1 MSRRRFALEPLSVPE
16 SSSADLVDVAS
27 QAGFDFF
34 SMFAYSPTPQLPA
47 DAAVSDLDV
56 RRAMQL
62 RMGETGVGL
71 LNLECFNLTPEEDPR
86 NFAAALECG
95 GALGATHATA
105 IVYENG
111 NRSDAIAK
119 YSRLC
124 DMAAEHGIRVNLEFF
139 AMCKAIPDLHTAAGF
154 VKEAGRANGG
164 LVLDLLHIVRTSAGM
179 AGLHGLAPE
188 MIGTVQISDGPL
200 NRSKTELEAETV
212 ERGIPGTGDFP
223 IREFCEWLPP
233 EVVIGLEVPQMSQFG
248 QTSPL
253 DRARRMMEGIRTLLS

>member
-16 SSSADLVDVAS
+16 VSSSALVDLAS

-34 SMFAYSPTPQLPA
+34 SMFAYSPTPKLQA
-47 DAAVSDLDV
+47 DAAISDPDV

-62 RMGETGVGL
+62 RMDETGVGL

-111 NRSDAIAK
+111 DRSDALAK
-119 YSRLC
+119 YRRLC

-139 AMCKAIPDLHTAAGF
+139 AMCKAIPDLDTAAGF
-154 VKEAGRANGG
+154 VKEASRANGG
-164 LVLDLLHIVRTSAGM
+164 IVMDLLHIVRTSGGM
-179 AGLHGLAPE
+179 AGLRAFSSE

-200 NRSKTELEAETV
+200 DRSGVDLEAETV
-212 ERGIPGTGDFP
+212 ERGMPGTGDFP
-223 IREFCEWLPP
+223 IRQFCEWLPP
-233 EVVIGLEVPQMSQFG
+233 DVVIGLEVPQMSKFG
-248 QTSPL
+248 RTSPL
-253 DRARRMMEGIRTLLS
+253 DRARRMMEGIRTVLA

>member
-16 SSSADLVDVAS
+16 ASSSALVDLAS
-27 QAGFDFF
+27 QAGFDYF
-34 SMFAYSPTPQLPA
+34 SMFAYSPTPQLQA
-47 DAAVSDLDV
+47 DAAISDPEV

-71 LNLECFNLTPEEDPR
+71 LNLECFNLTPEEDPC
-86 NFAAALECG
+86 NFGAALECG
-95 GALGATHATA
+95 GALGATQATA
-105 IVYENG
+105 IVYENDD
-111 NRSDAIAK
+111 RSDALAK
-119 YSRLC
+119 YRRLC

-139 AMCKAIPDLHTAAGF
+139 AMCKAIPDLDTAARF

-164 LVLDLLHIVRTSAGM
+164 IVMDLLHIVRTSGGM
-179 AGLHGLAPE
+179 AGLRGFDPE

-200 NRSKTELEAETV
+200 NRDGIDLEAETV

-233 EVVIGLEVPQMSQFG
+233 EVVIGLEVPQMSQLG
-248 QTSPL
+248 RTSPL
-253 DRARRMMEGIRTLLS
+253 DRARRMIEGIRTLLS